1 MMEIKNVSN
10 AYVEECSLKKTIKL
24 NTKWREDYKKQGYKF
39 LSRENIF
46 KNVIK
51 ILKTPFL
58 SR

>member
-1 MMEIKNVSN
+1 MYQMHLQKN
-10 AYVEECSLKKTIKL
+10 TIKL
-24 NTKWREDYKKQGYKF
+24 NTKWRKDYKKQGYKF

-51 ILKTPFL
+51 IIKTPFL